1 MQCVDDFRQQIMQGD
16 QGRKRL
22 NWIILDVYINN
33 ERVKLLFVNM
43 FENDNCYLPRHPENS
58 ILHGS

>member
-22 NWIILDVYINN
+22 NWIILDVYINS
-33 ERVKLLFVNM
+33 ERVKLLFINM
-43 FENDNCYLPRHPENS
+43 FQNDNCYLPTHLENS
-58 ILHGS
+58 LPQGS